1 MTKDVTNL
9 FMRLKL
15 QRTTNEKPYLC
26 PAKSM
31 KYDFADS
38 QCVFSVVTVKNSPN
52 PLFTNKILET
62 NHLFGPPFSS
72 QYSGGE
78 SGPSPFTEF

>member
-1 MTKDVTNL
+1 
-9 FMRLKL
+9 
-15 QRTTNEKPYLC
+15 
-26 PAKSM
+26 M

-72 QYSGGE
+72 Q
-78 SGPSPFTEF
+78 